1 MRKNYNQMAVIT
13 SDFQINL
20 INFVWNIL
28 FRDNWQEIDRKS

>member
-1 MRKNYNQMAVIT
+1 MAVIS

>member
-1 MRKNYNQMAVIT
+1 MQKNYYQMAVIT

>member
-1 MRKNYNQMAVIT
+1 MAVIT